1 MYIFIFL
8 LCIGIYSEFINLF
21 LVWNMQM
28 GKCQRMFKYKVLVW
42 VVVISYELCI
52 MGCEQGKVKVWDIKL
67 GDFVKVGIGGESIGL

>member
-1 MYIFIFL
+1 
-8 LCIGIYSEFINLF
+8 
-21 LVWNMQM
+21 M